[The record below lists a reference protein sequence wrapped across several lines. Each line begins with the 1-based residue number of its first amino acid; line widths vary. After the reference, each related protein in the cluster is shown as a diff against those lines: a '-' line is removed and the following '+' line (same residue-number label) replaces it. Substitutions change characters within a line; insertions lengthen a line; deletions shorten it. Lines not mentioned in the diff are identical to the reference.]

1 MDNVSD
7 FDARLFII
15 NSFAIGPTEVSR
27 PSIHSFVPRRSI
39 SITLDQV
46 EVDCSASRL
55 MDRERERERERE
67 KRKKEKGRSKQTGSV
82 EVSKVTG
89 RREEQQCAK
98 ISRKARVRKDITERT

>member
-55 MDRERERERERE
+55 MDRERE
-67 KRKKEKGRSKQTGSV
+67 KKEKGRSKQTGSV

-89 RREEQQCAK
+89 RREGQQCAK
-98 ISRKARVRKDITERT
+98 ISGKARVRKDITERT

>member
-55 MDRERERERERE
+55 MDRERE
-67 KRKKEKGRSKQTGSV
+67 KKEKGRSKQTGSV

-89 RREEQQCAK
+89 RREGQCAK
-98 ISRKARVRKDITERT
+98 ISGKARVRKDITERT

>member
-15 NSFAIGPTEVSR
+15 NSFAIGSTEVSR

-55 MDRERERERERE
+55 MDRERE

-89 RREEQQCAK
+89 RREGQQCAE